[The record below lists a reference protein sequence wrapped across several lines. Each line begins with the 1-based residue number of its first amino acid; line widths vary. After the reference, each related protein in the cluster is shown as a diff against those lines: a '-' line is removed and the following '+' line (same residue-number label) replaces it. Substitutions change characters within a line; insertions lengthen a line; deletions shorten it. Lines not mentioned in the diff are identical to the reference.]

1 MKSKKYILLIL
12 LSTCLISTLNSSN
25 ALLFGINEG
34 DVLIYEIRE
43 DKQMSYCRYQ
53 ILSIDSTNIS
63 VEMSIY
69 EFKTQKFINSTKVI
83 QNLIYDQAY
92 LATLDEEN
100 IISKNYGGKTVNCVE
115 IQPLNASYVQFVDV
129 LTGVVCEEKYSD
141 LISPDFKKLISW
153 DDLNLI
159 SLHESYKTHFFWGY
173 FVSIVGFIS
182 LIGVLITVFLMRKM
196 NGKFNHD

>member
-12 LSTCLISTLNSSN
+12 LSTCLISALNSSN

-69 EFKTQKFINSTKVI
+69 EFKTQKFINSTKVV